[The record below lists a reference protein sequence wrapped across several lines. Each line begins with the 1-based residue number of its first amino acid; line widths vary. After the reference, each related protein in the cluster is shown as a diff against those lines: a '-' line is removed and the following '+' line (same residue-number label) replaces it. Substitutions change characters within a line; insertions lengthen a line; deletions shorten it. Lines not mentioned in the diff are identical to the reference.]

1 MDALTGRRL
10 GGALFVLCG
19 LVVAA
24 IVLWPSGEDAPAPA
38 DADPAGADRVG
49 ARARARVRAPAHVE
63 AQRRRPRDP
72 AAQPRARH
80 GADVHVADRRQ
91 PHQARQGRR
100 SSACCARAS
109 RRRRSCATGPG
120 RLGARPASTFELEG
134 FGPEGRVRA
143 LVVVASS
150 RHRTYA
156 VTLLTP
162 IQPSAKRLAQV
173 QQILATVR
181 LVEPRRG
188 PPG

>member
-19 LVVAA
+19 LVIAA
-24 IVLWPSGEDAPAPA
+24 IVLWPSGDEDRPPPKRIQPVRIVSVPELGLAFAHPSTWRRTVTGSVIRLRSPARDTLLTITSPT
-38 DADPAGADRVG
+38 GGRHTQRVKSEIKRVL
-49 ARARARVRAPAHVE
+49 RARFSPAKIVRE
-63 AQRRRPRDP
+63 
-72 AAQPRARH
+72 
-80 GADVHVADRRQ
+80 
-91 PHQARQGRR
+91 GR
-100 SSACCARAS
+100 
-109 RRRRSCATGPG
+109 GK
-120 RLGARPASTFELEG
+120 LGARPASTFELAG

-162 IQPSAKRLAQV
+162 IQPSARRLAQV
-173 QQILATVR
+173 QQILATFR
-181 LVEPRRG
+181 LVKPRRG